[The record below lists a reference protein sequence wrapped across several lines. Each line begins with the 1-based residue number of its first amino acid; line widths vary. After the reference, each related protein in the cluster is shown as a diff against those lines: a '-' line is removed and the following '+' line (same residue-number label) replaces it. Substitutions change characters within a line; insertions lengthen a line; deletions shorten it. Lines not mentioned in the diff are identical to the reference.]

1 MEKARGYITG
11 KIREGAEHVAATQG
25 HRVTCDLNLAGRPLI
40 LEVGT
45 ESLVLCFCV
54 LMYQSVGKGK
64 EWGAVFTTNSGYPS
78 NKPAR
83 LLTALDPKH
92 SVKIP
97 LSALPSLRHLL
108 NLFLVQSIPKVFR
121 FLSGFAGGKQQRA
134 GKLSA
139 LMFSQPETQLNS

>member
-1 MEKARGYITG
+1 MEKAWGYITR
-11 KIREGAEHVAATQG
+11 KIGEGAQHVAATQG
-25 HRVTCDLNLAGRPLI
+25 NGVICDLNLAGRPLI

-45 ESLVLCFCV
+45 ESLVQCFCV

-78 NKPAR
+78 NKPAS
-83 LLTALDPKH
+83 LLTALNPKH

-108 NLFLVQSIPKVFR
+108 NLFLVQASPKC
-121 FLSGFAGGKQQRA
+121 SGSSVSLQVANSKKLGNCQLACSSNLKQ
-134 GKLSA
+134 S
-139 LMFSQPETQLNS
+139 